1 MIEYKTGD
9 LLAEEAD
16 ALVNTVN
23 CVGRMGAGIALQFKK
38 AWPENFR
45 AYAAACRDGEVRPGR
60 MLTYETN
67 QLALPRYIINFPTK
81 RHWRGRSR
89 LEDIDAGL
97 VALAEEIRRL
107 DLKSIAVPPLG
118 AGLGG
123 LSWHQIRPHIERAL
137 GAFPDLRV
145 VVFEPHG
152 TPEHARGRKPKR
164 KPRMTPGRPAE
175 QCPSRG

>member
-23 CVGRMGAGIALQFKK
+23 CVGHMGAGIALQFKK
-38 AWPENFR
+38 ARPENFR
-45 AYAAACRDGEVRPGR
+45 AYAAACRDGEVQPGR

-67 QLALPRYIINFPTK
+67 QLTPPRYIINFPTK
-81 RHWRGRSR
+81 RHGRGRLR
-89 LEDIDAGL
+89 LEDINAGF
-97 VALAEEIRRL
+97 VALAEQIRRL

-123 LSWHQIRPHIERAL
+123 LPWNQVRPRIERTL

-152 TPEHARGRKPKR
+152 TPEGARGRKAKR